1 MTVLSLQP
9 PRAPPDHL
17 RLQSFQILSRLRL
30 INEFRP
36 WLEYTRY
43 HIFRKHQTPLE
54 LLWDCFSFG
63 APLGTLLTLLGSPAP
78 THLIVHVEDFNFGIG
93 IEERE
98 EYFMSFI
105 LRVQMLEMQNRVPYG
120 EVLRCDDFLSGT
132 NSAFTKVCFD
142 TLSVY
147 SRLMS

>member
-1 MTVLSLQP
+1 MNVISLQP

-43 HIFRKHQTPLE
+43 HVFRKHHSPFE

-63 APLGTLLTLLGSPAP
+63 APLGTLLTLHGSPAP
-78 THLIVHVEDFNFGIG
+78 THLVVHVEAFDFGID
-93 IEERE
+93 IEKRE
-98 EYFMSFI
+98 EYFKSFI
-105 LRVQMLEMQNRVPYG
+105 LRVQMLEMQGRVPYG
-120 EVLRCDDFLSGT
+120 EVLRFDDFLNPT
-132 NSAFTKVCFD
+132 NSAFTKASPGIFRCP
-142 TLSVY
+142 TPG
-147 SRLMS
+147 